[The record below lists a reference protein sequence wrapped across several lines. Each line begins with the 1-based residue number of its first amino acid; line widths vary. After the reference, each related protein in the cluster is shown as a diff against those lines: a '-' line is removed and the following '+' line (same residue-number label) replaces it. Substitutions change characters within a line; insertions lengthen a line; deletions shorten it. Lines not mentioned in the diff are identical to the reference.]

1 MCFHWCTHLR
11 YGHKLTG
18 SYLIPCAF
26 SDTTEP
32 ASVSHDRRET
42 VNIRTW
48 PTISHAQ
55 RASGSPGTL
64 PLGRPLA
71 QCSCA
76 NGTDHADSLGRRHA
90 LVDGVRQGHSSNLSS
105 RQQPVNQ
112 LSTGQQSRP
121 NGSPGHANIII
132 WSWSLQARL
141 PLIQKGW
148 QWPDDLFISL
158 LPRWTA
164 SQVQEMSTSITCSKT
179 TLLLSIQ
186 DRGISQ

>member
-26 SDTTEP
+26 SGATEP

-64 PLGRPLA
+64 PLGRPLLRVRVRTVRIRQIPWDGA
-71 QCSCA
+71 THLS
-76 NGTDHADSLGRRHA
+76 TDKDSVRR
-90 LVDGVRQGHSSNLSS
+90 GHRSNSVKSSTAC
-105 RQQPVNQ
+105 QPVNDRDQTAHQAMQTSSFDHSHCKHGYHWSRKVDSGLMTYLSVYCHDEQQVSFRKRQQASLVLKQ
-112 LSTGQQSRP
+112 LYCCLYKIEG
-121 NGSPGHANIII
+121 
-132 WSWSLQARL
+132 
-141 PLIQKGW
+141 
-148 QWPDDLFISL
+148 
-158 LPRWTA
+158 
-164 SQVQEMSTSITCSKT
+164 
-179 TLLLSIQ
+179 
-186 DRGISQ
+186 

>member
-26 SDTTEP
+26 SGATEP

-55 RASGSPGTL
+55 RASRSPGTL
-64 PLGRPLA
+64 PLGRPLLRVRVRTVRITQIPWDGA
-71 QCSCA
+71 THLL
-76 NGTDHADSLGRRHA
+76 TDK
-90 LVDGVRQGHSSNLSS
+90 DGVRRGHSSNLSS
-105 RQQPVNQ
+105 HQQPVNQ
-112 LSTGQQSRP
+112 LSTRQRSRP
-121 NGSPGHANIII
+121 NGSPGHANVII

-164 SQVQEMSTSITCSKT
+164 SQVQEMSTSITCS
-179 TLLLSIQ
+179 
-186 DRGISQ
+186 